1 VKLLAAW
8 LRFDVNAGPRTRPEE
23 VDPKAQQRA
32 EAEKRSQDLLRSW
45 LSPEQ
50 LAQYD
55 MFGFFEAVGSDTGKR
70 YRICRGRIFNIQELG
85 ADGREEYAWC
95 FRPEGVATGD
105 VNLAQKIALE
115 NFETKALRIA
125 NQSSASI
132 WQSVER
138 PSQPRSW
145 MRAGK
150 SSAVR

>member
-1 VKLLAAW
+1 MSLLAAW
-8 LRFDVNAGPRTRPEE
+8 LRLDVNPGPRTRLEDVE
-23 VDPKAQQRA
+23 TKAQRRA
-32 EAEKRSQDLLRSW
+32 EAEERSQRLLRSW

-55 MFGFFEAVGSDTGKR
+55 IFGFFMAVGSDTGKR
-70 YRICRGRIFNIQELG
+70 YRICRGRVFNIQELG
-85 ADGREEYAWC
+85 PDGREDCAWC
-95 FRPEGVATGD
+95 FTPEGVATGD

-138 PSQPRSW
+138 PSEPRSW
-145 MRAGK
+145 R
-150 SSAVR
+150 RWR